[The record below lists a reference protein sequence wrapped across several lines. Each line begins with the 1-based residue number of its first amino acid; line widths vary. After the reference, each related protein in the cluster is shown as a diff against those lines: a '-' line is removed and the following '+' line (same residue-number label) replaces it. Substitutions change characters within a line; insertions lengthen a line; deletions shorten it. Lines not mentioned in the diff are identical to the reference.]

1 MRAFVLA
8 CVVAMACTSSAVAQ
22 SETTQAGSELT
33 DRSSMSVPQLRDGS
47 CNGEG
52 TQDLRNLRFIGCVM
66 FVLGAVEM
74 LREWQ
79 RANPAQ
85 APRACVP
92 RNVRSGD
99 LILAVQQYIEANS
112 AWRNN
117 QDATT
122 AVIAAL
128 KARWPCS

>member
-8 CVVAMACTSSAVAQ
+8 YLVAMACSGSAVAQ

-33 DRSSMSVPQLRDGS
+33 DRSSMSVRQLRDGS

-52 TQDLRNLRFIGCVM
+52 TQDVRNPRFIGCVM

-85 APRACVP
+85 APRA
-92 RNVRSGD
+92 
-99 LILAVQQYIEANS
+99 
-112 AWRNN
+112 W
-117 QDATT
+117 
-122 AVIAAL
+122 
-128 KARWPCS
+128 